1 MEWPHS
7 EAASRRIATLC
18 VVVSILAVLLCGAR
32 ALWEPDEG
40 RYAEAAR
47 EMARSGDLV
56 VPRLSGEPHL
66 TKPPMTYW
74 ATCLGILLFGCNA
87 FGARIALALAFVAT
101 SICVRAIAR
110 TWDFED
116 ASARVAQLIYLTSAL
131 PFAAGHILTS
141 DTFLVFFQTLT
152 VLAAHK
158 VWADER
164 HAGRWRLTFW
174 LALAAGMLTK
184 GPVGLLPLAYVAVFA
199 SVRRDLRSLM
209 QLWSPVPVALFVVG
223 ASSWYLAIA
232 ASDAAHFQAMV
243 RREFVGHFSGTAG
256 KAPEP
261 VWIYAP
267 ILVLGALPWCA
278 FWPRLARH
286 VLRRARDRN
295 RWSDGAVFCAV
306 WFVTTLLICALV
318 SARMPFYTL
327 PAFAPLALAAAPG
340 VAQFLTQPRLRAVG
354 YLTTCVSAVWAGILL
369 LFLAYPERGPR
380 SGSYVAL
387 TTQIRRFDD
396 GGAARLCSSGRMSMH
411 SIEFMLDRTAVALGD
426 SLRSALEHLPVRD
439 PDGTRPVLVLK
450 KKQAARFGTDEFA
463 AVRTKFEI
471 VAEQRGIV
479 ALRRLI
485 D

>member
-1 MEWPHS
+1 MERPQS

-18 VVVSILAVLLCGAR
+18 VAVSILAVLLCGAR

-56 VPRLSGEPHL
+56 VPRLTGEPHL
-66 TKPPMTYW
+66 TKPPLTYW

-101 SICVRAIAR
+101 SVCVRAIAR
-110 TWDFED
+110 TWGFDD
-116 ASARVAQLIYLTSAL
+116 ASARVAQLVYLTSAL

-164 HAGRWRLTFW
+164 HAGRWRLAFW
-174 LALAAGMLTK
+174 LALAAGTLTK
-184 GPVGLLPLAYVAVFA
+184 GPVGLLPLAYVTVFA
-199 SVRRDLRSLM
+199 SVRRDLRPLKR
-209 QLWSPVPVALFVVG
+209 LWSPVPFALFVVG
-223 ASSWYLAIA
+223 ASTWYIAIA
-232 ASDAAHFQAMV
+232 VSDAAHFQAMV
-243 RREFVGHFSGTAG
+243 RREFIGHLSGTAG

-267 ILVLGALPWCA
+267 ILVIGALPWCA
-278 FWPRLARH
+278 FWPHLARH
-286 VLRRARDRN
+286 VLGRARERSC
-295 RWSDGAVFCAV
+295 WSAGAVFCAV
-306 WFVTTLLICALV
+306 WFATTLLMCALV
-318 SARMPFYTL
+318 SARLPFYIL
-327 PAFAPLALAAAPG
+327 PAFAPLALAAAPS
-340 VAQFLTQPRLRAVG
+340 VARLLAPPRSRAVT
-354 YLTTCVSAVWAGILL
+354 YLTRGASAIWAGVLL
-369 LFLAYPERGPR
+369 LFLVYPERAPR

-387 TTQIRRFDD
+387 TTQIRRSED
-396 GGAARLCSSGRMSMH
+396 GGTARLCSSGRMSMH
-411 SIEFMLDRTAVALGD
+411 SIEFMLDRTAGAIGD
-426 SLRSALEHLPVRD
+426 SLRSALGNLAVRD

-450 KKQAARFGTDEFA
+450 KKHAARFASDEFA
-463 AVRTKFEI
+463 AVRAKFEV
-471 VAEQRGIV
+471 VAEQRGV
-479 ALRRLI
+479 LAVRRLS